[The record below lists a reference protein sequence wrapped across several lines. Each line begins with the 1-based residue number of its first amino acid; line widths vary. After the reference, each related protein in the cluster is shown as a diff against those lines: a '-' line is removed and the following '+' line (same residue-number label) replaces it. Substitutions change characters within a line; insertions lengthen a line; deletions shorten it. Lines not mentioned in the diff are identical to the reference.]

1 MKHVR
6 RVSAA
11 SHVFICV
18 PFIRTSFSSVFIY
31 VGLQKRE
38 IHVNV
43 VSSRVAGVCR
53 QVEADKCVV
62 RPLCFAGCVK
72 TSLSASS
79 LHDGHVRTS
88 RCKQPPN
95 CNVCSVPLLS
105 SLQAPRMK
113 SLIDCECGMY
123 SPTQLLVFQDTD
135 SVSFLTLC

>member
-95 CNVCSVPLLS
+95 CNVCSVPTLVKSPSAANEISNRLRVWDVFPDSAVGLS
-105 SLQAPRMK
+105 R
-113 SLIDCECGMY
+113 Y
-123 SPTQLLVFQDTD
+123 R
-135 SVSFLTLC
+135 